1 MENNSVSIVV
11 SWKSQY
17 DAQTKS
23 ATYRQVFSSPII
35 LDSLNY
41 EIALISLETFYSFPN
56 IEAGVNNVFAYKTAP
71 ANPSQLIYIP
81 TGNYEISALATEIS
95 NQVTPAVYNN
105 MILSRNT
112 ATLKSV
118 FQITGTYAIDFTV
131 PNSLNSLLGFN
142 NEIVGGAP
150 GYYSGENIVNILNV
164 NSILVNCDLINNSYN
179 NGALSSVIYSF
190 FPNVSPGF
198 KIVRNVE
205 SPVYIQV
212 NKTQLN
218 NLTTWLTDQDGNL
231 INFRGEVVTIRFHLR
246 KIK

>member
-1 MENNSVSIVV
+1 MVSIVL

-17 DAQTKS
+17 DSETKS
-23 ATYRQVFSSPII
+23 AVYRQVFTSPII

-71 ANPSQLIYIP
+71 ANPSQLVYIP
-81 TGNYEISALATEIS
+81 TGNYEINALANEIS

-131 PNSLNSLLGFN
+131 PNSLNELLGFN
-142 NEIVGGAP
+142 NEIVGGAT
-150 GYYSGENIVNILNV
+150 GYYSGSNIVNILDV

-179 NGALSSVIYSF
+179 NGKLSPVIYSF

-212 NKTQLN
+212 NKTQIN
-218 NLTTWLTDQDGNL
+218 SITTWLTDQDENL